1 MKYDRI
7 KELRL
12 DRKVTQAQVGE
23 ILGVNQ
29 RTYSQYELGTRSISV
44 EALIALADYYN
55 VSIDYIVGRTDK
67 KTWEK

>member
-12 DRKVTQAQVGE
+12 ERKLTQAQMGE

-29 RTYSQYELGTRSISV
+29 RTYSQYELGTRSISI
-44 EALIALADYYN
+44 EALISLADYYN
-55 VSIDYIVGRTDK
+55 VTLDYLVGRTD
-67 KTWEK
+67 EK